1 MKQEEPQRARE
12 ADIGLLLE
20 GTDARTY
27 ETITQSLGMQLI
39 RLAAGQETSFA
50 YQPDLTVTV
59 VLDIVENDGDA
70 LLEVFESDSSLCTAT
85 GEQISGAPETMNVDV
100 TFHGVGTCILS
111 FDAFGPGVYSFN
123 IVLPAP
129 IALTAR

>member
-1 MKQEEPQRARE
+1 MLPFGSMRNAVSP
-12 ADIGLLLE
+12 
-20 GTDARTY
+20 
-27 ETITQSLGMQLI
+27 SLFQI
-39 RLAAGQETSFA
+39 AAPTLHQYSSVPKSSPH
-50 YQPDLTVTV
+50 PDLTVTV

-111 FDAFGPGVYSFN
+111 FDAFGQGEYIFN
-123 IVLPAP
+123 IVLPSP
-129 IALTAR
+129 IALTSR